1 MGRVRDDLSS
11 LRRELDEER
20 AAVRAAVGREA
31 EATAVLRVTD
41 ARLDEA
47 TRRVAELEERL
58 VDATAAAD
66 RRVAG
71 LEEWATAERERAL
84 DAQRSLTTAVELER
98 DRLVAQLDR
107 VTAQLERV
115 LAAQAAPGGAA
126 AP

>member
-1 MGRVRDDLSS
+1 M
-11 LRRELDEER
+11 
-20 AAVRAAVGREA
+20 
-31 EATAVLRVTD
+31 
-41 ARLDEA
+41 
-47 TRRVAELEERL
+47 AELEERL

-115 LAAQAAPGGAA
+115 LAAQAAPGGPVTRNRAES
-126 AP
+126 